1 MIPAII
7 LHRVHKVDKIL
18 RKRTNLRGLI
28 ITITITIITTII
40 IEGKDLN
47 KKSKKEMTMFNRD
60 TIIIIIR
67 ERTIKISPITKDK
80 YQYHEAIPA
89 TIAIATTT
97 ITIMRKDTIIVGIIR
112 TTSTKTTIQS
122 Q

>member
-18 RKRTNLRGLI
+18 RKRTNLRVLII
-28 ITITITIITTII
+28 ITITIITII

-60 TIIIIIR
+60 IIIIIIR

-97 ITIMRKDTIIVGIIR
+97 ITIMREDTIIVGIIR
-112 TTSTKTTIQS
+112 TTSTKTTIQP